1 MDERRNRKD
10 SDINDIIWDIF
21 EGDLVKVKKY
31 NLDGDLYYESGIVVS
46 DKINDQILMFPYV
59 NIYVFK
65 SGIVERHLP
74 NTVEI
79 ISSKT
84 FARP

>member
-1 MDERRNRKD
+1 MDESRNPKNNQ
-10 SDINDIIWDIF
+10 IVWDIF

-31 NLDGDLYYESGIVVS
+31 NLNGELYYESGIVIS
-46 DKINDQILMFPYV
+46 DKIDDQLLLFPYV

-65 SGIVERHLP
+65 SAIVERHLP

-79 ISSKT
+79 ISPKRCD
-84 FARP
+84 RP

>member
-1 MDERRNRKD
+1 VDEQRNRKN
-10 SDINDIIWDIF
+10 SNIRWDIF

-31 NLDGDLYYESGIVVS
+31 NLEGELYYESGIVVS
-46 DKINDQILMFPYV
+46 EKIDDQILMFPYV

-84 FARP
+84 ITRS

>member
-1 MDERRNRKD
+1 LDEKRNR
-10 SDINDIIWDIF
+10 INSEIRWDIF

-31 NLDGDLYYESGIVVS
+31 DIDGELYCESGIVVS
-46 DKINDQILMFPYV
+46 EKMNDQILMFPYV

-79 ISSKT
+79 ISSKKQM
-84 FARP
+84 PP

>member
-1 MDERRNRKD
+1 MDERRDRKD
-10 SDINDIIWDIF
+10 SKIIWDIF

-31 NLDGDLYYESGIVVS
+31 DLDGELYYESGIVVS
-46 DKINDQILMFPYV
+46 EKINDQILMFPYV

-84 FARP
+84 IIRP

>member
-1 MDERRNRKD
+1 LDEKRNRIT
-10 SDINDIIWDIF
+10 SEIRWDIF

-31 NLDGDLYYESGIVVS
+31 ALDGELYYESGIVVS
-46 DKINDQILMFPYV
+46 DKMDDQILMFPYV

-84 FARP
+84 FAPP

>member
-1 MDERRNRKD
+1 MDGKRNQQFDK
-10 SDINDIIWDIF
+10 IIWDIF
-21 EGDLVKVKKY
+21 EGDLVQVKRY
-31 NLDGDLYYESGIVVS
+31 TLDGDIYYDSGIVVS
-46 DKINDQILMFPYV
+46 DKVNDQILLFPYV
-59 NIYVFK
+59 NVYVFK

-84 FARP
+84 IVAP

>member
-1 MDERRNRKD
+1 MDEKRNRIT
-10 SDINDIIWDIF
+10 SEIRWDIF

-31 NLDGDLYYESGIVVS
+31 NLDGNLYYESGIVVS

-84 FARP
+84 FARS

>member
-1 MDERRNRKD
+1 VDKQRNRKNNH
-10 SDINDIIWDIF
+10 IRWDVF

-31 NLDGDLYYESGIVVS
+31 ALDGEVYYESGIVIS

-65 SGIVERHLP
+65 SATVERHLP

-79 ISSKT
+79 ISSKSDG
-84 FARP
+84 RS

>member
-1 MDERRNRKD
+1 VDEQRDRKD
-10 SDINDIIWDIF
+10 SKIIWDIF

-31 NLDGDLYYESGIVVS
+31 NMNGELYYESGVVVS

-79 ISSKT
+79 ISPKS
-84 FARP
+84 FDRP

>member
-1 MDERRNRKD
+1 MDDKRNRT
-10 SDINDIIWDIF
+10 NLTIWQIH

-31 NLDGDLYYESGIVVS
+31 DLNGELYYQSGIVVS
-46 DKINDQILMFPYV
+46 DKIDDQILLFPYV

-79 ISSKT
+79 ISPKT
-84 FARP
+84 IARS

>member
-1 MDERRNRKD
+1 MDERRDRKD
-10 SDINDIIWDIF
+10 SKIIWDIF

-31 NLDGDLYYESGIVVS
+31 NLDGELYYQSGIVVS
-46 DKINDQILMFPYV
+46 DKINDQILLFPYV

-79 ISSKT
+79 ISSQIII
-84 FARP
+84 RP

>member
-1 MDERRNRKD
+1 LDEKRNRIT
-10 SDINDIIWDIF
+10 SEIRWDIF

-31 NLDGDLYYESGIVVS
+31 ALDGELYYESGIVIS
-46 DKINDQILMFPYV
+46 DKMDDQILMFPYI

-65 SGIVERHLP
+65 SAIVERHLP

-79 ISSKT
+79 ISSKRW
-84 FARP
+84 ASS

>member
-1 MDERRNRKD
+1 VDDRRDRKN
-10 SDINDIIWDIF
+10 SKIAWDIF

-31 NLDGDLYYESGIVVS
+31 HLNGELYYETGVVVPSEFTKQIV
-46 DKINDQILMFPYV
+46 IFPYV
-59 NIYVFK
+59 SVYVFK
-65 SGIVERHLP
+65 TNIIEKHLP

-84 FARP
+84 FRRP

>member
-1 MDERRNRKD
+1 MDEQRSEKYNKV
-10 SDINDIIWDIF
+10 IWDIF
-21 EGDLVKVKKY
+21 EGDLVQVKRY
-31 NLDGDLYYESGIVVS
+31 TLDGDIYYDSGIVVS
-46 DKINDQILMFPYV
+46 DKVNDQILLFPYV
-59 NIYVFK
+59 NVYVFK

-84 FARP
+84 IVAP